1 LAALAVVESSRKK
14 VTVMADRLDISD
26 VPLVPATD
34 LALAMRFMIDS
45 GRGLVMMRGLS
56 KTDMQDLED
65 ALWDQIEGD
74 TIHRRAVLLR
84 FQHLVDVF
92 SARRLRDQ
100 LMQRGFRMIAPAIQL
115 AAGMRL
121 NAKWGFSPY
130 KFNAALRSLVLELD
144 QTREPVAEPVFGV
157 AA

>member
-1 LAALAVVESSRKK
+1 
-14 VTVMADRLDISD
+14 MANILDTSD

-56 KTDMQDLED
+56 NADVQELED
-65 ALWDQIEGD
+65 ALWDRIEGD
-74 TIHRRAVLLR
+74 IAHRRAVLLR
-84 FQHLVDVF
+84 FQYLVDVF
-92 SARRLRDQ
+92 AARRLRDQ
-100 LMQRGFRMIAPAIQL
+100 LMQRGFRLIAPALQV

-121 NAKWGFSPY
+121 NATWGFSPH
-130 KFNAALRSLVLELD
+130 KFNAALRALALEIDQPGEAAPAAALD
-144 QTREPVAEPVFGV
+144 L

>member
-1 LAALAVVESSRKK
+1 LAASAAVDSSREK

-56 KTDMQDLED
+56 NADMQDLED
-65 ALWDQIEGD
+65 ALWDRIEGD
-74 TIHRRAVLLR
+74 TVHRRAVLLR

-92 SARRLRDQ
+92 SARRLRNQ
-100 LMQRGFRMIAPAIQL
+100 LMQSGFRMIAPAIQL

-121 NAKWGFSPY
+121 NAKWGFSAH
-130 KFNAALRSLVLELD
+130 KFNAALRSLPLEPD
-144 QTREPVAEPVFGV
+144 QTREPVSAPALDV

>member
-1 LAALAVVESSRKK
+1 
-14 VTVMADRLDISD
+14 MALDISD

-34 LALAMRFMIDS
+34 LALVMRFMIDS

-56 KTDMQDLED
+56 NADMQDLEET
-65 ALWDQIEGD
+65 LWDRIEGD
-74 TIHRRAVLLR
+74 TAHRRAVLLR
-84 FQHLVDVF
+84 FQYMVDVF
-92 SARRLRDQ
+92 SARRLREQ

-121 NAKWGFSPY
+121 NAKWGFSPH
-130 KFNAALRSLVLELD
+130 KFNAALRSLALEFD
-144 QTREPVAEPVFGV
+144 QTRETVAEPVFDL

>member
-1 LAALAVVESSRKK
+1 
-14 VTVMADRLDISD
+14 MADRLDISD

-56 KTDMQDLED
+56 NADMQDLED
-65 ALWDQIEGD
+65 ALWDRIEGD
-74 TIHRRAVLLR
+74 TVHRRAVLLR

-92 SARRLRDQ
+92 SARRLRNQ
-100 LMQRGFRMIAPAIQL
+100 LMQSGFRMIAPAIQL

-121 NAKWGFSPY
+121 NAKWGFSAH
-130 KFNAALRSLVLELD
+130 KFNAALRSLALEPD
-144 QTREPVAEPVFGV
+144 QTREPVSAPALDV

>member
-1 LAALAVVESSRKK
+1 
-14 VTVMADRLDISD
+14 MANILDISD

-56 KTDMQDLED
+56 SADMEELEE
-65 ALWDQIEGD
+65 ALWDRIEGD
-74 TIHRRAVLLR
+74 TVHRRAVLVR

-92 SARRLRDQ
+92 AARHLRGQ
-100 LMQRGFRMIAPAIQL
+100 LQQRGFRLIAPALQL

-121 NAKWGFSPY
+121 NAKWGFSPH

-144 QTREPVAEPVFGV
+144 QPGETATETALDL

>member
-1 LAALAVVESSRKK
+1 
-14 VTVMADRLDISD
+14 MAHSLDISD

-34 LALAMRFMIDS
+34 LALVMRFMIDS

-56 KTDMQDLED
+56 NADMQDLEET
-65 ALWDQIEGD
+65 LWDRIAGD
-74 TIHRRAVLLR
+74 TAHRRAVLLR

-121 NAKWGFSPY
+121 NAKWGFSPH
-130 KFNAALRSLVLELD
+130 KFNAALRSLALELD
-144 QTREPVAEPVFGV
+144 QTRETVAEPAFDL

>member
-1 LAALAVVESSRKK
+1 
-14 VTVMADRLDISD
+14 MANTLDISD

-56 KTDMQDLED
+56 TADMQELED
-65 ALWDQIEGD
+65 ALWNRIEGD
-74 TIHRRAVLLR
+74 TAHRRAVLVR
-84 FQHLVDVF
+84 FQHLVEVF
-92 SARRLRDQ
+92 GARRLREQ
-100 LMQRGFRMIAPAIQL
+100 LMQRGFRLIAPALQL

-121 NAKWGFSPY
+121 NGKWGFSPH
-130 KFNAALRSLVLELD
+130 KFNAALRPLVLELD
-144 QTREPVAEPVFGV
+144 RPTETANEPAFDL